1 MIYIYIHLLQDK
13 MQLTPKTLAS
23 LILEI
28 ISHSVISLGSLSITL
43 KKNSA
48 MKYLKKPSSV
58 GDFWEIKR

>member
-28 ISHSVISLGSLSITL
+28 ISHSAISLGSLSITL

-48 MKYLKKPSSV
+48 MKY
-58 GDFWEIKR
+58 